1 MCQWFGVSQ
10 ERFAA
15 TWGMHRNRLGHIE
28 QGKKDSRLSMVMLL
42 AEALGLQP

>member
-1 MCQWFGVSQ
+1 MSQ